1 MGDFQTRLKS
11 AAAATDATL
20 ARLLADMPG
29 FLASPERL
37 TAAMRYALL
46 GPGKRLRAFL
56 LIEAARLFGSSGEG
70 VVRAAA
76 ALECIHCYSLV
87 HDDLPAMDDDDL
99 RRGRA
104 TVHRAY
110 DEATAILVGDA
121 LQTLA
126 FGVLADK
133 ATHDDGEVR
142 ASLIA
147 ALATA
152 AGAGGMAGGQMLD
165 LAAEKRTLAAE
176 EVRAMQAMK
185 TGALFRYACEAGA
198 ILARASADD
207 RERVAAFGAEIGLI
221 FQIADDLI
229 DVEGAPDKAGKAT
242 AKDASRGKATLV
254 GLNGV
259 AAARS
264 ELRQGVER
272 ALEIIAPFGPEG
284 AVLADAAR
292 FAARREA

>member
-46 GPGKRLRAFL
+46 GQGKRLRPFL
-56 LIEAARLFGSSGEG
+56 LIETARLCGSSGEG

-229 DVEGAPDKAGKAT
+229 DVEGTLDKAGKAT

-259 AAARS
+259 AAARA

>member
-259 AAARS
+259 AAARA